1 MLSSGEPDLKG
12 EALRFHH
19 ESIRTTRYET
29 IDGESGQINPPN
41 GSSSHDNDTWTNW
54 VSKESQTR
62 LRHCVWVRVSNILQL
77 LASCAEISQY
87 LDRLISYQF
96 EIPATLRLGEI
107 HTQLPGHD
115 EAWAC
120 ENLDEWQENTPTAG
134 TNRPALRAC
143 SILLLTRLVDLPSL
157 ASSLQVLYTEKQFDK
172 ALPEFSRTLLVH
184 ALLQH
189 MEEIAEQQ
197 SQPLTSWTPT
207 SKKLDKNSRSI
218 PTEPVWLPG
227 IASYS
232 RWRNA
237 TCDCLDVLHCE

>member
-1 MLSSGEPDLKG
+1 MLSSGEPDLRG

-29 IDGESGQINPPN
+29 FDGESGRINSPN
-41 GSSSHDNDTWTNW
+41 GRSSHDADIWTSW

-62 LRHCVWVRVSNILQL
+62 LRHCVWVCVLNTLQL
-77 LASCAEISQY
+77 LTPCTKISQY

-107 HTQLPGHD
+107 HTHLPGHD

-120 ENLDEWQENTPTAG
+120 ENLDEWQKNTLTTGMDRA
-134 TNRPALRAC
+134 TLRAHH
-143 SILLLTRLVDLPSL
+143 IMLLTRSADLPSL

-172 ALPEFSRTLLVH
+172 TLPEFSRTLLVH

-189 MEEIAEQQ
+189 MEDIAEPQ

-207 SKKLDKNSRSI
+207 SKKLDKTSRSI
-218 PTEPVWLPG
+218 PIEPVWLTG
-227 IASYS
+227 TASYS

-237 TCDCLDVLHCE
+237 TRDCLDVLHCE